1 MGSLP
6 EETIFRSKL
15 PDIHIDNRR
24 PLHAYCF
31 ERLAEFGDRPCLI
44 DGSKGTVM
52 SYTEVDSAS
61 RRAAAGLRRFGV
73 GRGQVIM
80 ILLRNSPE
88 FVLAFLG
95 ASRRG
100 AVATTTNPFYTP
112 AEIHKQAVASGARLI
127 VTESCYVDKVRDF
140 ARERGVV
147 VVCVDD
153 PLPEGCRRF
162 SELLEEE
169 EKTEEEEEEEEIDPD
184 DVVALPYSSGTT
196 GLPKG
201 VMLTHR
207 SLITSVAQ
215 QVDGENPNLY
225 FHCDDVL
232 LCVLPLFHIYSLNSV
247 LLCGLRVGAAILLM
261 RRFEISAML
270 ELVQRYRVTVAPFVP
285 PIVLEFV
292 KSSLVDSYDLSS
304 IRIVMSGAAPMGKE
318 LEEKFMA
325 KLPNATLG
333 QVHTSPPFI
342 TRMHAQSM
350 SCSIF
355 LSTMR
360 KSQGYGMTEAGP
372 VLAIVS
378 GVREGAVS
386 GEVRRLRHGGEER
399 RAQDRGPRHRPRAR
413 PQPERRDLHQGRTNH
428 ERLSE
433 RSLCHEEHDRQRRL
447 AAHRRHRSGRRRR
460 RNLHSR
466 QAEGDHQV
474 QRLPGRAGGAR
485 GAAHH
490 PPRHRRRRRSPDE
503 RRSRRRNPRGL
514 RRPVKRLADHRR
526 RDQAVRLQAGDLLQE
541 DREGVLRG
549 GHSEGAIWQNPAKGP
564 ESEARKSIS
573 IK

>member
-1 MGSLP
+1 MGPLL

-24 PLHAYCF
+24 PLHEFCF

-44 DGSKGTVM
+44 DGSNGAVM
-52 SYTEVDSAS
+52 SYTEVDLAS

-100 AVATTTNPFYTP
+100 AVATTANPFYTP
-112 AEIHKQAVASGARLI
+112 AEIHKQAVASGTRLI

-169 EKTEEEEEEEEIDPD
+169 EKTEEEEEEIDPD

-225 FHCDDVL
+225 FHSDDVL
-232 LCVLPLFHIYSLNSV
+232 LCVLPLFHIYALNSV
-247 LLCGLRVGAAILLM
+247 LLCGLRAGAAILLV
-261 RRFEISAML
+261 RKFEISAVL
-270 ELVQRYRVTVAPFVP
+270 ELVQRFRVTVTPFVP

-292 KSSLVDSYDLSS
+292 KSSLMDAYDLSS
-304 IRIVMSGAAPMGKE
+304 IRIVKSGAAPMGKE
-318 LEEKFMA
+318 LEDKFMA

-333 QVHTSPPFI
+333 Q
-342 TRMHAQSM
+342 
-350 SCSIF
+350 
-355 LSTMR
+355 
-360 KSQGYGMTEAGP
+360 GYGMTEAGP
-372 VLAIVS
+372 VLS
-378 GVREGAVS
+378 M
-386 GEVRRLRHGGEER
+386 
-399 RAQDRGPRHRPRAR
+399 
-413 PQPERRDLHQGRTNH
+413 
-428 ERLSE
+428 
-433 RSLCHEEHDRQRRL
+433 CL
-447 AAHRRHRSGRRRR
+447 AFAK
-460 RNLHSR
+460 
-466 QAEGDHQV
+466 E
-474 QRLPGRAGGAR
+474 PF
-485 GAAHH
+485 
-490 PPRHRRRRRSPDE
+490 
-503 RRSRRRNPRGL
+503 
-514 RRPVKRLADHRR
+514 PVKSGACGTVVRNAELKIVDPDTGVALARNQRGEICIRGEQIMKGYLNDPEATRNTIDKEGWLHTGDIGFVDDDDEIFIVDRLKELIKYKGFQVAPAELEALLVAHPNVTDA
-526 RDQAVRLQAGDLLQE
+526 AVVPMKDEAAGEIPVAFVVRSNGSQITEDELKQYVAKQVIFYKRIGKVFFVDAIPKAPTGKILRKDL
-541 DREGVLRG
+541 R
-549 GHSEGAIWQNPAKGP
+549 AKL
-564 ESEARKSIS
+564 I
-573 IK
+573 